1 MCPGPGRSPGK
12 HSHVLGLDGVY
23 DRAGHFTAIAAP
35 SIQEM
40 EKLCTAIAERVQRL
54 LLRRAI
60 EHDEPVGRRAG
71 CATCRGSSP
80 VGS

>member
-1 MCPGPGRSPGK
+1 MAR
-12 HSHVLGLDGVY
+12 HRVTAVLPRVRVRQWVL
-23 DRAGHFTAIAAP
+23 